1 MHTVTDSQFSPLRR
15 FISAICTA
23 AIVAAMVV
31 ALPATPL
38 SAGKTTPASGNRG
51 KAIPTI
57 GQGSSGLP
65 QAVAEMRD
73 AIIAAARAGSL
84 EELLIPIQWNELPP
98 DFGDH
103 SVKDTLANWK
113 KQSPDG
119 SGHEWLAL
127 LINLLESPYAVVRQG
142 RDVENSKIYIWPA
155 FAELPLEKLPPNLN
169 VELHRIVSAREAAR
183 MRQNGYDG
191 YALAIGAD
199 GTWHAF
205 KKRLAPKKPVK

>member
-1 MHTVTDSQFSPLRR
+1 MQDVPHSLFSLVRG
-15 FISAICTA
+15 FTGIFCAVLVTA
-23 AIVAAMVV
+23 AVVV
-31 ALPATPL
+31 ALPSTPSL
-38 SAGKTTPASGNRG
+38 AGKKTPTAKRTQAG
-51 KAIPTI
+51 PVI

-73 AIIAAARAGSL
+73 AIIAAARTGSL

-103 SVKDTLANWK
+103 SIKDTLANWK

-142 RDVENSKIYIWPA
+142 RDIENAKIYIWPA
-155 FAELPLEKLPPNLN
+155 FAELPLEKLPPKLN
-169 VELHRIVSAREAAR
+169 VELHRIVPEKEAAR
-183 MRQNGYDG
+183 MRQSGYDG
-191 YALAIGAD
+191 YAIAIGAD

-205 KKRLAPKKPVK
+205 KKRLTPKKPVK